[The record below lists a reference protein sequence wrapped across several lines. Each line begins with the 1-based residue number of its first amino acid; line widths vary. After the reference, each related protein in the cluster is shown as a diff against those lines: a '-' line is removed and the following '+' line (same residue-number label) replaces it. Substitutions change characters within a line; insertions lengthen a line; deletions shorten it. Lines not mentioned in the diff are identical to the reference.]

1 MIEKILRVKAKTFRY
16 GIIVSYSAADQ
27 RAVVEIGETTVTIKT
42 AMSLSAG
49 DTVTLAKNDQDKS
62 WIVVESSGKA
72 FPSQATLLLI

>member
-16 GIIVSYSAADQ
+16 GIVVSYSATDQ
-27 RAVVEIGETTVTIKT
+27 RAEVAIGETTVIIKT

-49 DTVTLAKNDQDKS
+49 NTVVLAKNDQDRS
-62 WIVVESSGKA
+62 WMVVESSGKA